1 VLRQVKGV
9 RLIVTPKDLMGPES
23 SPSPA
28 VEIGNDL
35 IAVDKDIK
43 NGVVSEEELLNAVI
57 SHGAYKIA
65 K

>member
-1 VLRQVKGV
+1 
-9 RLIVTPKDLMGPES
+9 MNSES
-23 SPSPA
+23 PPSPA
-28 VEIGNDL
+28 VKIGNDL
-35 IAVDKDIK
+35 IAVDKGIK

>member
-1 VLRQVKGV
+1 VLKQVKGV
-9 RLIVTPKDLMGPES
+9 RLIVTPKDLIGPES
-23 SPSPA
+23 PPSPA